1 MYLFFI
7 LRNEFELKKFTKV
20 SELDGKRIIKVTKLD
35 IFILLII
42 FHVDSIFLLDK
53 SPRRQ
58 FLKVKKV

>member
-1 MYLFFI
+1 
-7 LRNEFELKKFTKV
+7 LKKFTKV